1 LSTAGRLAFVLDAA
15 RTPYGQRGGTLAAWH
30 PVDLAAELLER
41 LLLRSGAGASSVGS
55 VFLGCASQV
64 GAQAGNIA
72 RRATLAA
79 GWPESV
85 PGVTIESHVASSA
98 QAVHWAAGAVVSGAQ
113 ELVVAGGVEV
123 MSRVPLGASLA
134 QPAVGKPV
142 GKRLAERYG
151 GSEGLPPPGLAAE
164 NVARQW
170 SLTRS
175 DLDSWA
181 LGSYRKAL
189 SSQTRSPSYLAVL
202 GGVERDESLED
213 PPSRSSV
220 RSLVPAYVP
229 GGSVTAANMAK
240 EGDGASAVLVGSASA
255 ARRLRLA
262 PKARFVAF
270 ATAGLEPALWPVA
283 TVPATRLVLEK
294 AGLKADAIDW
304 WYVHESSSAA
314 VLAWARE
321 VGVPEDKVNPEGGA
335 LASTSPAGAAGG
347 GLFAMAAHCLA
358 EGRGRRALV
367 SVAAEGGVA
376 TACVLERVL

>member
-1 LSTAGRLAFVLDAA
+1 MIR
-15 RTPYGQRGGTLAAWH
+15 PPRG
-30 PVDLAAELLER
+30 D
-41 LLLRSGAGASSVGS
+41 
-55 VFLGCASQV
+55 C
-64 GAQAGNIA
+64 
-72 RRATLAA
+72 
-79 GWPESV
+79 
-85 PGVTIESHVASSA
+85 
-98 QAVHWAAGAVVSGAQ
+98 
-113 ELVVAGGVEV
+113 
-123 MSRVPLGASLA
+123 SRIW
-134 QPAVGKPV
+134 
-142 GKRLAERYG
+142 RY
-151 GSEGLPPPGLAAE
+151 
-164 NVARQW
+164 
-170 SLTRS
+170 TRY

-189 SSQTRSPSYLAVL
+189 SSQARAPSYLAVL

-255 ARRLRLA
+255 ARRLRLE
-262 PKARFVAF
+262 PKARFAAF

-321 VGVPEDKVNPEGGA
+321 LGVPEDKVNPEGGA
-335 LASTSPAGAAGG
+335 LASTSPAGAVGG

-358 EGRGRRALV
+358 EGSGRRALV